1 MTTPE
6 EAFKKWFSENHPYH
20 DEYDDATG
28 IAEDAWL
35 EATRQAYEHA
45 AKVIDIT
52 RAEALLMAG
61 EMTAQEWR
69 TVSAILTSLQSRL
82 KDIK

>member
-35 EATRQAYEHA
+35 EATRQAYESCA
-45 AKVIDIT
+45 RICETEFPIFPDGEPKWKPEDF
-52 RAEALLMAG
+52 AEAI
-61 EMTAQEWR
+61 R
-69 TVSAILTSLQSRL
+69 YRL
-82 KDIK
+82 KEYDNGN